1 MESTPTLQDPL
12 LLSPFPLP
20 STSGFLAEIDGCLST
35 GKEANVYY
43 ATAGPKCSGDAG
55 CTEFAVKI
63 FKTSILVFKDRDKS
77 DCL

>member
-1 MESTPTLQDPL
+1 
-12 LLSPFPLP
+12 
-20 STSGFLAEIDGCLST
+20 LAEIDGCLST